1 MAASDRELKDA
12 FNLYDRKG
20 TGNIAASSLGD
31 LLRAV
36 GQNPSEAEVQDLIAQ
51 HDPNGT
57 TVLSFGTFTTIVG
70 RTDGYKPAATVPEM
84 IEGFRAFDR
93 ENTGVVSASEL
104 RHVLSTMGETL
115 SATEIDAFMETV
127 QVDKDGNVNY
137 EVFVRELLA

>member
-1 MAASDRELKDA
+1 MSSDRELKDA

-57 TVLSFGTFTTIVG
+57 SVLSFGTFTTIVG
-70 RTDGYKPAATVPEM
+70 RTDGYKPAATVSEM

-93 ENTGVVSASEL
+93 ENTGVVPASEL
-104 RHVLSTMGETL
+104 RHVLTTMGESL
-115 SATEIDAFMETV
+115 SPTEIDAFMETV